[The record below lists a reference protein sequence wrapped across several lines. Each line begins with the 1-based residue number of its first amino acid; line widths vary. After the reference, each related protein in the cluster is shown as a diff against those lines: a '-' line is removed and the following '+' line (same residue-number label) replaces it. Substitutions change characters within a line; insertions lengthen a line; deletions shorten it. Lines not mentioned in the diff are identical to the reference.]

1 MLKKLFA
8 VEKELIFNGFD
19 SLPFNRNLF
28 YFEKSFGNV
37 LWAWCIVLYSDRYY
51 PFLYP
56 TIFYL

>member
-37 LWAWCIVLYSDRYY
+37 L
-51 PFLYP
+51 
-56 TIFYL
+56 